1 MWRKGDY
8 WIFDVPE
15 FNHNIYFFPNNFKN
29 QTSIFFP
36 KNRSFEL
43 WQKETGN
50 DVGSMVTDPNFFDKE
65 NDDFRLNLKYPASKL
80 TVNKLNLLEVKKQ
93 AGIQTNNKE
102 QDNNNNVSK
111 PKK

>member
-1 MWRKGDY
+1 M
-8 WIFDVPE
+8 
-15 FNHNIYFFPNNFKN
+15 N
-29 QTSIFFP
+29 S
-36 KNRSFEL
+36 
-43 WQKETGN
+43 
-50 DVGSMVTDPNFFDKE
+50 
-65 NDDFRLNLKYPASKL
+65 YPASKL